1 MNEPW
6 TGGQYSLYRAL
17 LGAFLVAHFTLLM
30 PYGAELF
37 GSGGVLAPASLSPY
51 LGTWPNPLASIDSPA
66 AVAGLLIAGALAGA
80 ALAIGWFDRVAAV
93 SAALILGWLFQ
104 RNPLIANPSLPLLG
118 FLLVL
123 HAFVPPRPYGSLA
136 AWRAGGAHGG
146 NNSWR
151 LPGHLHNAA
160 WVVLALSYSHS
171 GITKLFSPSWTDGQT
186 IRLVLENPLA
196 RDHALRDLV
205 LALPPVFLEWL
216 TWGVLLVEVMF
227 APLVLLPRLRPF
239 MWAAMLCTQLGFL
252 VFLDFADLTF
262 PMLLAHLLTFDPRW
276 LERWA
281 PKGPAVLLFDG
292 TCAFCN
298 GTVRLAHMEETRGWL
313 RFAPLE
319 SKAGERLLA
328 CLALHGCEWRGDSIV
343 LVDAAGH
350 AVKSR
355 AVAGVLERLG
365 GLWWLL
371 GKLLRLVPRT
381 IADAGYDLVGRV
393 RHRLGG
399 RITSCGVLP
408 PARIYP

>member
-17 LGAFLVAHFTLLM
+17 LGAFLTTHFAALM

-37 GSGGVLAPASLSPY
+37 GSGGTLASASLSPY
-51 LGTWPNPLASIDSPA
+51 IGALPNPLAAFDSPA
-66 AVAGLLIAGALAGA
+66 EVASLLIAGALSGI

-93 SAALILGWLFQ
+93 LAALVLGWLYQ

-136 AWRAGGAHGG
+136 AWRAGGASG
-146 NNSWR
+146 SWR

-171 GITKLFSPSWTDGQT
+171 GITKLLSPSWTEGQT

-196 RDHALRDLV
+196 RDHALRELV
-205 LALPPVFLEWL
+205 LALPPVFLELL
-216 TWGVLLVEVMF
+216 TWGVLLVEVIF
-227 APLVLLPRLRPF
+227 APLVLIPRLRPF
-239 MWAAMLCTQLGFL
+239 MWAAMLGAQLGFL
-252 VFLDFADLTF
+252 VFLNFADLTF

-292 TCAFCN
+292 NCAFCHA
-298 GTVRLAHMEETRGWL
+298 TVRLAHMEESQGQL
-313 RFAPLE
+313 RFAPLQ

-328 CLALHGCEWRGDSIV
+328 CVALKGREWRGDSIV
-343 LVDAAGH
+343 LIDAAGH

-371 GKLLRLVPRT
+371 GKLLRLIPRP
-381 IADAGYDLVGRV
+381 IADAGYDLIGRV
-393 RHRLGG
+393 RHRIAG
-399 RITSCGVLP
+399 RLTSCGVLP
-408 PARIYP
+408 PARTYR